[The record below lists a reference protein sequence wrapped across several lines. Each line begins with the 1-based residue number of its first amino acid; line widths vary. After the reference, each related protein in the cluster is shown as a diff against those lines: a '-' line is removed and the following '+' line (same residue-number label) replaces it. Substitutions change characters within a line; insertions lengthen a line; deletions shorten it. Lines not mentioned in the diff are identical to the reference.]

1 MAITMKEAIVSKGPV
16 VKIVDSEIPKPG
28 LGQILI
34 KVIVSGSNPKDW
46 KVPEWTNKEQNSGDD
61 IAGIVEAVGEN
72 VRLFKKGDRVAA
84 FHEMMK
90 PGGSFAEY
98 AIAWEHTTIHI
109 TDKLSFEEAATVPLV
124 ALTAAVGLFESANL
138 ALPSPWDPATTP
150 TPLLVYGGASSVGA
164 ATIQLAAKA
173 NIHPIITV
181 AGNGIPF
188 VETLLDRSKG
198 DTIVD
203 YRDGD
208 EAVISGIKNALNG
221 AKLIHAFDTIS
232 EKGSYVN
239 IGKVLDPK
247 EGKITFVLPI
257 DETLVPE
264 GVYKHRTMVGDVH
277 AEWKD
282 FGFVHFQNIAKGL
295 AEGWFKAHPY
305 QVVGGGLNGI
315 EEALANLKDG
325 KASAIKYV
333 FRVGETKGVTR

>member
-1 MAITMKEAIVSKGPV
+1 MAITMKEAIVAKGAV

-28 LGQILI
+28 QGQLLI
-34 KVIVSGSNPKDW
+34 RVVVSGSNPKDW
-46 KVPEWTNKEQNSGDD
+46 KVPEWTNKEHNSGDD
-61 IAGIVEAVGEN
+61 IAGVVEAVGEN

-84 FHEMMK
+84 FHEMMT

-109 TDKLSFEEAATVPLV
+109 PDKLSFEDAATVPLV
-124 ALTAAVGLFESANL
+124 SLTAAVGLFQSANL
-138 ALPSPWDPATTP
+138 GLPSPWDPATTS
-150 TPLLVYGGASSVGA
+150 TPLLIYGGASSVGSA
-164 ATIQLAAKA
+164 AIQLAARA

-198 DTIVD
+198 DTIID
-203 YRDGD
+203 YRQGD
-208 EAVISGIKNALNG
+208 EAVVEGIYHELKG
-221 AKLIHAFDTIS
+221 AKLKYAFDTIS

-247 EGKITFVLPI
+247 EGRITFVLPI
-257 DETLVPE
+257 DESLVP
-264 GVYKHRTMVGDVH
+264 GGYKHRTMVGDVH

-282 FGFVHFQNIAKGL
+282 FGFVHFQNIARGL

-305 QVVGGGLNGI
+305 QVVGGGLDGV
-315 EEALANLKDG
+315 EEGLTNLKNG
-325 KASAIKYV
+325 KASALKYV
-333 FRVGETKGVTR
+333 FRIGETEGVTG